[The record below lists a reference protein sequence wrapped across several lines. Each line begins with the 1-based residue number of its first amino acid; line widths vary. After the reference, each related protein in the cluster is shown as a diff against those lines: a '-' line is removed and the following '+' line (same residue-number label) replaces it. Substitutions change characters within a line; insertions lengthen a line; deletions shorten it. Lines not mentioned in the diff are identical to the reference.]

1 MYYLSTT
8 GYGYSKRLCKS
19 ITSWFLKKQLPRHKI
34 FLDVHHRGLK
44 REDAMGFCDY
54 CDWSSRPRDFTIE
67 LQTHLPK
74 EEYIRTF
81 LHELVHLRQWVR
93 GTLQYK
99 SGRML
104 FNNERISKYEYMEQP
119 HEIEAY
125 ASEEPLYLEYML
137 DTTGNWY
144 GDE

>member
-1 MYYLSTT
+1 
-8 GYGYSKRLCKS
+8 
-19 ITSWFLKKQLPRHKI
+19 
-34 FLDVHHRGLK
+34 
-44 REDAMGFCDY
+44 
-54 CDWSSRPRDFTIE
+54 
-67 LQTHLPK
+67 
-74 EEYIRTF
+74 
-81 LHELVHLRQWVR
+81 VHLRQWVR